1 MGAGKTLAV
10 ANGVSG
16 QWRVKETQKLRLY
29 LEGAVLI
36 KLSFFFFFLNDGQI
50 TNKSAV
56 LRM

>member
-36 KLSFFFFFLNDGQI
+36 KLSFFFFF
-50 TNKSAV
+50 K
-56 LRM
+56 